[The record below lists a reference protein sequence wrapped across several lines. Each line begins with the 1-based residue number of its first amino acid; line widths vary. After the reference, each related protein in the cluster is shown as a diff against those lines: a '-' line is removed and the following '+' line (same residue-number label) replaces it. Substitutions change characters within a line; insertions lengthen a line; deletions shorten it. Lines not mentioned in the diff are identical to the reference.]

1 MNLNEF
7 KPNDIVKAMVSGCM
21 NGTGR
26 IMEVNENSVVFQWL
40 EKEFACSCMHSAD
53 IFCTVTQH
61 NIDNGDKLELMERP
75 SADAKRLYFTETQ
88 VKEILELYQSNKEQ
102 LAVIA
107 QAIEENGYLDD
118 GTQDVEASFEQGY
131 NNALEQV
138 MSRMG
143 IAFEDK

>member
-88 VKEILELYQSNKEQ
+88 LTLPMAKARGFSLAAAKAAEQS
-102 LAVIA
+102 IS
-107 QAIEENGYLDD
+107 G
-118 GTQDVEASFEQGY
+118 S
-131 NNALEQV
+131 
-138 MSRMG
+138 SH
-143 IAFEDK
+143 